1 MAVTD
6 KLRARIEALTG
17 TTTAARLRAVMPEI
31 DRKVRAGVRHEE
43 IIEALEAA
51 GLSVKLNTFRRNL
64 YLYRKRNTGRTASV
78 EPAPDG
84 NPAPTTAGEAGTAA
98 SDADADFEAA
108 LDPKARDVLADPY
121 LSRRPPIIGKK
132 RKDRE

>member
-1 MAVTD
+1 MTD

-64 YLYRKRNTGRTASV
+64 YLYRKRNAATA
-78 EPAPDG
+78 G
-84 NPAPTTAGEAGTAA
+84 NPAPTTAGEAGTVAPA
-98 SDADADFEAA
+98 TDADFEAA
-108 LDPKARDVLADPY
+108 LDPKARDALADPY
-121 LSRRPPIIGKK
+121 LSRRPPIIGRK